1 MREYP
6 SGEGGPVTEAAMTRT
21 GAYQPRAISFLKLH
35 EAAGWRLKFYGITL
49 EGGPPRTE
57 LVTVAE
63 ALVPSVLPSPA
74 VHSGGG
80 DPHDIDRY
88 GVGFVIL
95 HDAKDYA
102 FALFDWWAGENELHQ
117 RVYSS
122 LPSRL
127 GAMRPHPTPAIGCVW
142 ELAVTDFERRA
153 WQKHVLARP
162 EGPDIEAY
170 LEDRRAEDAV

>member
-1 MREYP
+1 M
-6 SGEGGPVTEAAMTRT
+6 TEIAMART
-21 GAYQPRAISFLKLH
+21 GAYQPRTIRFLKLH
-35 EAAGWRLKFYGITL
+35 ETADWRLKVYGITVD
-49 EGGPPRTE
+49 GGPLRPE

-63 ALVPSVLPSPA
+63 ALAPSVLPSPA
-74 VHSGGG
+74 VHSGTD

-95 HDAKDYA
+95 HDAADYA

-117 RVYSS
+117 RIHSA
-122 LPSRL
+122 LPTRL

-153 WQKHVLARP
+153 WLEHVLSRP
-162 EGPDIEAY
+162 EGPDIEGY
-170 LEDRRAEDAV
+170 LGDRLVEDKV

>member
-1 MREYP
+1 
-6 SGEGGPVTEAAMTRT
+6 VTESTITRT
-21 GAYQPRAISFLKLH
+21 GAYQPRAVSFLKLH
-35 EAAGWRLKFYGITL
+35 EASGWRLKFYGITVG
-49 EGGPPRTE
+49 GGPPRAD

-74 VHSGGG
+74 VYSGSD

-117 RVYSS
+117 RIYSS

-127 GAMRPHPTPAIGCVW
+127 ATMRPHPTPAIGCVW
-142 ELAVTDFERRA
+142 ELAVTDFERRS
-153 WQKHVLARP
+153 WLEHVLARP

-170 LEDRRAEDAV
+170 LGDHYQDHV

>member
-6 SGEGGPVTEAAMTRT
+6 GEGGSVTESTMTRT
-21 GAYQPRAISFLKLH
+21 GAHQPRAISFLKLH
-35 EAAGWRLKFYGITL
+35 ETAGWRLKFYGITVD
-49 EGGPPRTE
+49 GGPPRPE

-63 ALVPSVLPSPA
+63 ALAPSVLPSPA
-74 VHSGGG
+74 VHSGTG

-95 HDAKDYA
+95 HDAVDYA

-122 LPSRL
+122 LPTRL
-127 GAMRPHPTPAIGCVW
+127 GTMRPHPSPTVGCVW
-142 ELAVTDFERRA
+142 ELAVTDHERRA
-153 WQKHVLARP
+153 WLEHVLSRP
-162 EGPDIEAY
+162 GGPDLEGY
-170 LEDRRAEDAV
+170 LGDRFEDEV